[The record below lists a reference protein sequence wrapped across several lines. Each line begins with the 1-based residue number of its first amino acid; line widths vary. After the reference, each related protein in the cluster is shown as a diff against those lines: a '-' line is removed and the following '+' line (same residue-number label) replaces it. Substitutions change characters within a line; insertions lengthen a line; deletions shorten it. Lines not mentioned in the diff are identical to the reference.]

1 MRTISLFTALFL
13 ASLMLIAQEQTFI
26 KEYTYNASE
35 IDSKVSCRAIAIN
48 QLRSL
53 LLNEIGV
60 YVQSE
65 SILKT
70 SDVSGKFSQ
79 DFVENIATISAGV
92 TKLEVLQET
101 WNGETFWMKASITV
115 DKKNLEESL
124 KQLIQ
129 DRQKLKELNETRQQ
143 LSEATKE
150 INRLRKELL
159 TKDKKTDST
168 LMRLNISKYN
178 NEIKSLNA
186 ANYIINGRNK
196 LWKED
201 FVGAIE
207 DFTKAIEL
215 DPKSETYKNRGI
227 AKQGL
232 LDYKGSISDFT
243 KAIQINPKDS
253 YLYYSRGNSKYSLKE
268 YEAAIEDFTN
278 AIELNPI
285 DIISYYFRGF
295 SKQDLNDQP
304 GAIEDFTKTIE
315 LVESNI
321 TSDDFTFIVLKEKF
335 KKSNHLYFSRG
346 ISKYLFRDDIGAI
359 SDFTK
364 AIEINPND
372 ALSYESRARAR
383 GRLKD
388 YERSMKD
395 VSKAIELN
403 PKYGEAYFF
412 RAQLKTV
419 LVDDVGSIADY
430 TKAIELNPKDAASY
444 EGRGRSKFALH
455 DFRGAVEDFSIVIS
469 LTTNSGNI
477 YFLRGLSKFFLN
489 QKASSCQDFSKA
501 GELGYAEAYDA
512 IRKYCN

>member
-1 MRTISLFTALFL
+1 MKTLLLFIALLLTSLKI
-13 ASLMLIAQEQTFI
+13 IAQEQTFI

-70 SDVSGKFSQ
+70 SEVSGTFSQ

-129 DRQKLKELNETRQQ
+129 DRQKLKELNETKQQ
-143 LSEATKE
+143 LSEAEKE

-168 LMRLNISKYN
+168 LLKLNISKYN
-178 NEIKSLNA
+178 NEIKSLDA
-186 ANYIINGRNK
+186 ANYFLNGRNK
-196 LWKED
+196 LWKKD
-201 FVGAIE
+201 FVGAIQ

-215 DPKSETYKNRGI
+215 DPKSEAYKNRGI
-227 AKQGL
+227 SKQGI

-243 KAIQINPKDS
+243 KAIEINPKDS
-253 YLYYSRGNSKYSLKE
+253 YLYYSRGNSKYSQKE
-268 YEAAIEDFTN
+268 YEAAIKDFTK

-285 DIISYYFRGF
+285 DIASYYFRGY
-295 SKQDLNDQP
+295 SKQDFNDQS
-304 GAIEDFTKTIE
+304 GAIEDFTKAIE
-315 LVESNI
+315 LVESEI
-321 TSDDFTFIVLKEKF
+321 SSDDLSFLVLKRHF
-335 KKSNHLYFSRG
+335 KESNNLYFSRG
-346 ISKYLFRDDIGAI
+346 LSKYLLRDDIGAI

-372 ALSYESRARAR
+372 ALPYEYRARAR

-388 YERSMKD
+388 FERSMKD
-395 VSKAIELN
+395 ISKAIELN
-403 PKYGEAYFF
+403 PNFGDAYFF
-412 RAQLKTV
+412 RGQLKTI
-419 LVDDVGSIADY
+419 LVDDVGSIADF
-430 TKAIELNPKDAASY
+430 TKAIELNPNDADSY
-444 EGRGRSKFALH
+444 EGRASSKFALH
-455 DFRGAVEDFSIVIS
+455 DFNGAIDDFSRAII
-469 LTTNSGNI
+469 LNPNSGHA
-477 YFLRGLSKFFLN
+477 YYLRGLSKLYL
-489 QKASSCQDFSKA
+489 KKCPSCCIDFSKA
-501 GELGYAEAYDA
+501 GELGYPGAYEAM
-512 IRKYCN
+512 RKYCN